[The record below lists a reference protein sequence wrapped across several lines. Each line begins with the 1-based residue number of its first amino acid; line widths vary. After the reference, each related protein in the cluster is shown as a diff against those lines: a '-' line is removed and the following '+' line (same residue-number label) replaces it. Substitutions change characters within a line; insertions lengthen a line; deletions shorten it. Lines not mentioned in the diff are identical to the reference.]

1 MSDSD
6 SSDNHSTSPNSD
18 SDISSQSE
26 IDSPIHSSSDNES
39 QHDDNNTSDPKESYL
54 AQGGIGE
61 ARYYGSDQKASNT
74 RLGAVG
80 DRGLSTFTNNR
91 MMENISNKLLKNT
104 PAEYT
109 ETYLEEIIETYSD
122 YLLDNDTPILL
133 EKVHQC
139 IPKESH
145 YLNFNIVLFVCAYI
159 VKKSKDYKDSKKFN
173 DWYDRLSGVVV
184 REVSTFTKYDLIK
197 YLTLLE
203 SDKSI

>member
-39 QHDDNNTSDPKESYL
+39 QHDNNSDPKESYL
-54 AQGGIGE
+54 AQGIEGE
-61 ARYYGSDQKASNT
+61 ARDFESDQKNSNT
-74 RLGAVG
+74 RLGVAG
-80 DRGLSTFTNNR
+80 DRVLSTFINNR
-91 MMENISNKLLKNT
+91 IMESISNKLLKNT

-109 ETYLEEIIETYSD
+109 ETYLEDIIETYSD
-122 YLLDNDTPILL
+122 YLKDNDKSILL

-145 YLNFNIVLFVCAYI
+145 YLHFNIVLFVCAYI

-173 DWYDRLSGVVV
+173 DWYDILSGVVV